1 MEKGLFPYLVLG
13 IRWMNAWKNS
23 SCRIISIRR
32 FPAGDQWVLEVAFE
46 VALEGAPDS
55 HYTTES
61 DQPQSPP
68 PAMLQP
74 LR

>member
-1 MEKGLFPYLVLG
+1 MEKGSFPYLVLG
-13 IRWMNAWKNS
+13 TRWMNAWKNS
-23 SCRIISIRR
+23 LGRIISIRR
-32 FPAGDQWVLEVAFE
+32 FPAGDQWVLEVSLE
-46 VALEGAPDS
+46 VALEGALDS

-68 PAMLQP
+68 TAMLQP